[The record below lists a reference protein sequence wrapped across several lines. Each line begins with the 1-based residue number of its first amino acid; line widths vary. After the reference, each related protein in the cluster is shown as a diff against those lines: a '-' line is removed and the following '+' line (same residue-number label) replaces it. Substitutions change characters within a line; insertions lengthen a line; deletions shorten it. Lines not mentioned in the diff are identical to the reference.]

1 MNALE
6 IPIVQRFFS
15 AVIDPA
21 IRLLFALAICY
32 FVYGVYSYVK
42 NSSESASRTDGA
54 NHILYSTIG
63 LFIMISVWG
72 IIGLLEGL
80 VLR

>member
-6 IPIVQRFFS
+6 IPIVQDFFR
-15 AVIDPA
+15 AVVDPA
-21 IRLLFALAICY
+21 IKLLFALAIVY
-32 FVYGVYSYVK
+32 FVYGVFTYVRD
-42 NSSESASRTDGA
+42 SSESSSRTEGA

-72 IIGLLEGL
+72 IIGLLQGIIG
-80 VLR
+80 R